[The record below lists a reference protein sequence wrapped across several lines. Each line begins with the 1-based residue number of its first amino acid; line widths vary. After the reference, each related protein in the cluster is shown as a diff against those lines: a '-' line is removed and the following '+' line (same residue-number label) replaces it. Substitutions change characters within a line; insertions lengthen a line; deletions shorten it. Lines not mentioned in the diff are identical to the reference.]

1 MLCFLKKNTFI
12 TKSQLS
18 ARLSP
23 LQTIRPTLP
32 HMATKGLVH
41 SMSTPEVHCSLIG
54 SNEGKNIITYY
65 VDFQRNRLPPSHPL
79 RKEQSTPNTLKNRLK
94 MSVHKSV
101 YMHTQCD
108 NETCH
113 DLSHSHNR
121 YLGSCHAWCHMF
133 PSSWMTKSMQTN
145 HQNHPA
151 RSLPITSNKYF
162 PCWKELLLTS
172 AG

>member
-1 MLCFLKKNTFI
+1 MLCVLKKNTFI

-65 VDFQRNRLPPSHPL
+65 VDFQSNRLPPSHPL
-79 RKEQSTPNTLKNRLK
+79 RKERSTLNTLKNRLK
-94 MSVHKSV
+94 ISVHKSV
-101 YMHTQCD
+101 YMLTQCD

-121 YLGSCHAWCHMF
+121 YRGSCRAWCHMF
-133 PSSWMTKSMQTN
+133 PLVEWRK
-145 HQNHPA
+145 A
-151 RSLPITSNKYF
+151 CKRIIKII
-162 PCWKELLLTS
+162 LLAHLHFQ
-172 AG
+172 

>member
-1 MLCFLKKNTFI
+1 MLCVLKKNTFI

-65 VDFQRNRLPPSHPL
+65 VDFQSNRLPPSHPL
-79 RKEQSTPNTLKNRLK
+79 RKEQSTLNTLKNRLK
-94 MSVHKSV
+94 ISVHKSV
-101 YMHTQCD
+101 YTMWQWNLSWLVTLTQSISWL
-108 NETCH
+108 
-113 DLSHSHNR
+113 LSCLVPHVST
-121 YLGSCHAWCHMF
+121 
-133 PSSWMTKSMQTN
+133 SWMTKSMQTN
-145 HQNHPA
+145 HQDHPA
-151 RSLPITSNKYF
+151 RSPPLPITSNKYF